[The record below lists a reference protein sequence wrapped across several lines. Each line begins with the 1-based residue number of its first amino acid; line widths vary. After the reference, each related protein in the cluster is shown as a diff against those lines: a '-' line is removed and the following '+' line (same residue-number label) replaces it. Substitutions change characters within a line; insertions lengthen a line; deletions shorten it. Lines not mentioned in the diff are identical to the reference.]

1 MRHSQIK
8 KLTYLA
14 AAATLGA
21 VGLMV
26 LSILSPKPI
35 FLVLAMSLGQGL
47 GTVSLAAY
55 LLAIALDLQVAGALV
70 DNVEEEVGEKQDE
83 AAHE

>member
-1 MRHSQIK
+1 MKHLQVKR
-8 KLTYLA
+8 LTYLA

-26 LSILSPKPI
+26 LSIVSPRPI

-47 GTVSLAAY
+47 GTLSLAAY
-55 LLAIALDLQVAGALV
+55 LLAIALDLNVASALAEQ
-70 DNVEEEVGEKQDE
+70 VEESVAEMQDE
-83 AAHE
+83 KSHE

>member
-8 KLTYLA
+8 KLTYLS

-26 LSILSPKPI
+26 LSIISPRPI
-35 FLVLAMSLGQGL
+35 FLVLAMSMGQGL
-47 GTVSLAAY
+47 GTLSLASY
-55 LLAIALDLQVAGALV
+55 LLAIALDLQVTGALV
-70 DNVEEEVGEKQDE
+70 DNVEEDVGERQDE

>member
-8 KLTYLA
+8 KLTYLS

-26 LSILSPKPI
+26 LSIVSPRPI
-35 FLVLAMSLGQGL
+35 FLVLAMSMGQGL
-47 GTVSLAAY
+47 GTLSLASY
-55 LLAIALDLQVAGALV
+55 LLAIALDLQVTGALV
-70 DNVEEEVGEKQDE
+70 DNVEEDVGERQDE
-83 AAHE
+83 VARE

>member
-8 KLTYLA
+8 KLTYLS

-26 LSILSPKPI
+26 LSIVSPRPI
-35 FLVLAMSLGQGL
+35 FLVLAMSMGQGL
-47 GTVSLAAY
+47 GTLSLASY
-55 LLAIALDLQVAGALV
+55 LLAIALDLQVTGALV
-70 DNVEEEVGEKQDE
+70 DNVEEDVGERQDE

>member
-8 KLTYLA
+8 KLTYLS

-26 LSILSPKPI
+26 LSIVSPRPV
-35 FLVLAMSLGQGL
+35 FLVLAMSMGQGL
-47 GTVSLAAY
+47 GTLSLASY
-55 LLAIALDLQVAGALV
+55 LLAIALDLQVTGALV
-70 DNVEEEVGEKQDE
+70 DNVEEDVGERQDE
-83 AAHE
+83 VARE

>member
-8 KLTYLA
+8 KLTYLS

-26 LSILSPKPI
+26 LSIVSPRPI
-35 FLVLAMSLGQGL
+35 FLVLAMSMGQGL
-47 GTVSLAAY
+47 GTLSLASY
-55 LLAIALDLQVAGALV
+55 LLAIALDLQVTGALV
-70 DNVEEEVGEKQDE
+70 DNVEEDVGERQDE
-83 AAHE
+83 AVRE

>member
-8 KLTYLA
+8 KLTYLS

-26 LSILSPKPI
+26 LSIVSPKPI
-35 FLVLAMSLGQGL
+35 FLVLAMSMGQGL
-47 GTVSLAAY
+47 GTLSLASY
-55 LLAIALDLQVAGALV
+55 LLAIALDLQVTGALV
-70 DNVEEEVGEKQDE
+70 DNVEEDVGERQDE
-83 AAHE
+83 AARE

>member
-8 KLTYLA
+8 KLTYLS

-26 LSILSPKPI
+26 LSVLSPKPI
-35 FLVLAMSLGQGL
+35 FLVLAMSVGQGL
-47 GTVSLAAY
+47 GTISLASY

-70 DNVEEEVGEKQDE
+70 DNVEEEVGERRDE
-83 AAHE
+83 VAHE

>member
-8 KLTYLA
+8 KLTYLS

-26 LSILSPKPI
+26 LSIVSPKPI
-35 FLVLAMSLGQGL
+35 FLVLAMSMGQGL
-47 GTVSLAAY
+47 GTLSLASY
-55 LLAIALDLQVAGALV
+55 LLAIALDLQVTGALV
-70 DNVEEEVGEKQDE
+70 DNVEEDVSERQDE
-83 AAHE
+83 VARE